1 MKDAIDQLIAAFDP
15 HACQAVSRQADQSL
29 VFTVN
34 DKAHGASVTK
44 VIPLRAL
51 DCQTTLST
59 VIKDIQRPRPQH
71 RPSQPG
77 LRPGS
82 ADPRTTDSAL
92 SRLIKRL
99 LIPNSWCL
107 QSNRPTA

>member
-59 VIKDIQRPRPQH
+59 VIKDIQRDLDH
-71 RPSQPG
+71 STG
-77 LRPGS
+77 H
-82 ADPRTTDSAL
+82 L
-92 SRLIKRL
+92 SRG
-99 LIPNSWCL
+99 CAQDL
-107 QSNRPTA
+107 QTRGPRIRRYHD